1 VLIVFVGLTAGGGGH
16 TGYAIAIAQRLVSKA
31 KVFFVV
37 SSGDLW
43 SLKRVLRYGSVLE
56 VPRLRDPDKPLPII
70 FTLHRFIK
78 AYFKTLRSL
87 PRDLDVLISTGSNLA
102 IAPALAAKTLRKPII
117 NIECGDRLATPTKT
131 AKLLYRV
138 SNITIVQWEEQL
150 KMYPKALV
158 VGPIYEKPEYKPY
171 SGGYILVTMGTY
183 GFKEFFDIFIKLDFE
198 RVVIQTGKVNPEPYE
213 RIKPNWVFFN
223 FDPDIGKWIA
233 GADIVIT
240 HPGITAL
247 NAALAYH
254 KPVVIVHN
262 PKWILA
268 GTREDAKLLAEK
280 LNGVFLEE
288 INLENIKKAI
298 KEAENRKPPIY
309 PDGAEILVKI
319 LEETKS
325 LKDLTSNL

>member
-16 TGYAIAIAQRLVSKA
+16 TGYAIAIAQRLMGKA
-31 KVFFVV
+31 RVFFVV

-117 NIECGDRLATPTKT
+117 NLECGDRLATPTKT

-183 GFKEFFDIFIKLDFE
+183 GFKEFFDNLVKLNYE
-198 RVVIQTGKVNPEPYE
+198 RVVVQTGRVDPEQY
-213 RIKPNWVFFN
+213 RRVKPNWVFFD

-233 GADIVIT
+233 GADVVIT
-240 HPGITAL
+240 HTGITAL
-247 NAALAYH
+247 NAALAYR
-254 KPVVIVHN
+254 KSVVIVRN
-262 PKWILA
+262 PRWVLA
-268 GTREDAKLLAEK
+268 ARREDAALLAEK
-280 LNGVFLEE
+280 LNAVFLEDITTE
-288 INLENIKKAI
+288 SIERAVR
-298 KEAENRKPPIY
+298 EAERRKPPQY
-309 PDGAEILVKI
+309 PDGAEKLTKI
-319 LEETKS
+319 LEEITKKS
-325 LKDLTSNL
+325 K